1 MATKNEIINAIKSE
15 GWTVNS
21 FARVYGFNHKTVHV
35 YIARYANSNKRPRS
49 EVFKSIEEKFK
60 QVFGFS
66 IRNEQ

>member
-1 MATKNEIINAIKSE
+1 MATKKEIINAIKSE
-15 GWTVNS
+15 GWTVSS